1 MIVRWDIGEPVSPA
15 PCQWSTPAEITTV
28 SPSVIVW
35 SPSAS
40 PTWPIPATT
49 WSTWSLVWRCS
60 FVRAP
65 AAKLTTEAVMGPDVL
80 SQEQAWGAYRQLLAN
95 ARVDFH
101 PEPGDDRFE
110 GVFESLSATGAASP
124 KRWADAY
131 LAAFASTAGLRL
143 VTFDVALSSLAG
155 VAVGLD

>member
-1 MIVRWDIGEPVSPA
+1 MRSFLFPDVNVWLALLHEGHRHHSRATEWFGELDDDSILYF
-15 PCQWSTPAEITTV
+15 CRFTQL
-28 SPSVIVW
+28 
-35 SPSAS
+35 
-40 PTWPIPATT
+40 
-49 WSTWSLVWRCS
+49 SLLRL
-60 FVRAP
+60 
-65 AAKLTTEAVMGPDVL
+65 LTTEAVMGPDVL